1 MSRLAFAAVLLLLLG
16 CDRRPDHF
24 PLRVGDAW
32 VYEVQGGFIAGAD
45 ELRVTETTTIQ
56 GRAGY
61 VLEGAFGPA
70 RLAWSGDTLIAED
83 LANTRFRPPIPL
95 LVEDAGKPEREW
107 RGAMVTMGKLV
118 NATAT
123 LAQEVKP
130 LDLGSRKY
138 QTIHTL
144 LSITAPGSEIEVS
157 VWFARGIG
165 PVRWEQRINRDQVL
179 RANYVSGH

>member
-1 MSRLAFAAVLLLLLG
+1 MKRLATLAALILLTG
-16 CDRRPDHF
+16 CASRTDHF

-45 ELRVTETTTIQ
+45 ELKVTGTTTIQ
-56 GRAGY
+56 GQTGY

-70 RLAWSGDTLIAED
+70 RLAWSGNTLLAED
-83 LANTRFRPPIPL
+83 LANTRFKPPIPI
-95 LVEDAGKPEREW
+95 LVEDTGKPEREW

-123 LAQEVKP
+123 LAQEAKP

-138 QTIHTL
+138 QAIHAL

-157 VWFARGIG
+157 VWYAKGIG
-165 PVRWEQRINRDQVL
+165 PVRWEQRVNRGQVL
-179 RANYVSGH
+179 RAEYVSGH